1 MRRVQELWLSPLET
15 ARPYAMPPET
25 PIERVTAVRQAFLNM
40 LKDPEF
46 RDDAN
51 KTGML
56 IDPRT
61 HTQIETILE
70 RIGST
75 PQKLIEIARKA
86 VVDN

>member
-1 MRRVQELWLSPLET
+1 MRLVQDLWLSPLET

-25 PIERVTAVRQAFLNM
+25 PPERVEAVRRAFFNM
-40 LKDPEF
+40 LKDSDF
-46 RDDAN
+46 REDAK

-61 HTQIETILE
+61 HTQIEAILH
-70 RIGST
+70 RMGST
-75 PQKLIEIARKA
+75 PQNVIEIARKA